1 MSRAMQTTSEA
12 QRTVRPSGIRW
23 GFALDRVLTYLLV
36 ASFLFVVLLPFYW
49 IFISSITP
57 KFQMFSIPPR
67 YIPRQVTFDNY
78 LNMARAFP
86 YVGYL
91 TNSLIFALGSS
102 FVSVILSF
110 LASYAL
116 ARIRFRGSNVVF
128 MFFILSIAVPQIGT
142 LVPLFE
148 MLKNAGLVNTRFALI
163 GLMAS
168 LITPFTVWIMV
179 PFIQQ
184 VPAEIEEAAVIDG
197 AQLHQV
203 LWHVMIPIVR
213 PALATMVII
222 NFIIAW
228 NELLYP
234 LVFTT
239 SRLTKTLSVGLVELA
254 VDPSMG
260 AGRPWDLMSALSVT
274 MIIPV
279 LLLVLFFQR
288 LIITG
293 LTRGAVK

>member
-1 MSRAMQTTSEA
+1 MQTTSEA
-12 QRTVRPSGIRW
+12 QRTYRPSGIRW
-23 GFALDRVLTYLLV
+23 QFVLDRALTYLLV
-36 ASFLFVVLLPFYW
+36 AIFLFVVLLPFYW

-67 YIPRQVTFDNY
+67 YFPREVTFENY
-78 LNMARAFP
+78 LNMARAIP

-91 TNSLIFALGSS
+91 SNSLIFAIGSS
-102 FVSVILSF
+102 VVSVILSF

-116 ARIRFRGSNVVF
+116 ARIHFRGSNVVF
-128 MFFILSIAVPQIGT
+128 MFFVLSIAVPQIGT

-148 MLKNAGLVNTRFALI
+148 MLKNAGLVNSRFALI

-197 AQLHQV
+197 ARLHQV
-203 LWHVMIPIVR
+203 LWHVVIPIVR

-234 LVFTT
+234 LVFAT
-239 SRLTKTLSVGLVELA
+239 SRLTKTLSVGLVEMA

-260 AGRPWDLMSALSVT
+260 AGRPLDLMSALSVT

-288 LIITG
+288 LIIAG